1 MVIPKVIAKRQK
13 RAAVNLPRVHSE
25 LARPASM
32 VQKLATATANHLEV
46 AHHDKRTVIMR
57 SFLMRRGAR
66 NFTAGA
72 LLALLQ

>member
-1 MVIPKVIAKRQK
+1 
-13 RAAVNLPRVHSE
+13 
-25 LARPASM
+25 M